1 MLSKDLLNPGRVGED
16 PKEEGV
22 KIWGK
27 RGLSAIRQAEWK
39 GRKKQEGR

>member
-16 PKEEGV
+16 PKKKGV
-22 KIWGK
+22 KIRGK